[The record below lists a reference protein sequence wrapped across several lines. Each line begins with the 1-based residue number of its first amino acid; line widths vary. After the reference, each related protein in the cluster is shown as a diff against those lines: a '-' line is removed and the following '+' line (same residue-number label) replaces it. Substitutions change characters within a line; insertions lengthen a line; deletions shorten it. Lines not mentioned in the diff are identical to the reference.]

1 MTRGTILIVDDDRSL
16 CETLEQGLTRR
27 DFVVRWTCNPQEA
40 LTLLNDVAFDTVLSD
55 MNMPTLGGIELCQRI
70 TSYLP
75 DLPVIMITAFGSLDA
90 AVAAIRAGAYDF
102 VTKPFDLDAIALALD
117 RAVTHRALRE
127 EVKRL
132 RRAVHDSESMRQI
145 VGDSAAIKE
154 LYDLLARVADTDA
167 SILVTGETGTG
178 KELVAREI
186 HKGSRRRTGPFVAI
200 NCAAIPES
208 VLESELFGHT
218 RGAFTDAKTPRA
230 GLFVQANGGTLFLDE
245 IGDMPT
251 TLQPKLLRA
260 LQERCVRPMGSNVEQ
275 PIDVRIVAAT
285 NRDLEAAVETNVFR
299 QDLLYRINVI
309 EVHIPPLRARGNDML
324 LLAQHFLTQF
334 ATRSNKRVMGFTSPA
349 AEKLLAYT
357 WPGNVRELQN
367 CIERAVALTRH
378 DQITVEDLPEVVRH
392 YKATHVIWETGDP
405 RDLLPLEEVEKR
417 YVLRALE
424 AVGGNKT
431 EAARILGVDRKTL
444 YRKLERYAA
453 PLATDG

>member
-1 MTRGTILIVDDDRSL
+1 MSRGTILVVDDDRTL
-16 CETLEQGLTRR
+16 CETLEHGLTRR
-27 DFVVRWTCNPQEA
+27 NFVVRWTAAPQEA
-40 LTLLNDVAFDTVLSD
+40 LTLLKETSFDVVLSD
-55 MNMPTLGGIELCQRI
+55 MNMPQVSGIELCQRI
-70 TSYLP
+70 TEYLP
-75 DLPVIMITAFGSLDA
+75 DLPVIMITAFGSMDA

-102 VTKPFDLDAIALALD
+102 VTKPFDLDTIALTLD
-117 RAVTHRALRE
+117 RAVSHRALRE

-132 RRAVHDSESMRQI
+132 RRAVSQTRQGGKI
-145 VGDSAAIKE
+145 VGDSPAIKE
-154 LYDLLARVADTDA
+154 LYDLLARVADADA

-178 KELVAREI
+178 KELVAQEI
-186 HKGSRRRTGPFVAI
+186 HRGSRRCNGPFVAI

-208 VLESELFGHT
+208 VLESELFGHA
-218 RGAFTDAKTPRA
+218 RGAFTDAKTQRA

-245 IGDMPT
+245 IGDMPL

-260 LQERCVRPMGSNVEQ
+260 LQERTVRPMGSNTEQ

-285 NRDLEAAVETNVFR
+285 NRDLEEAVEANLFR

-309 EVHIPPLRARGNDML
+309 QVHIPPLRARGNDIL
-324 LLAQHFLTQF
+324 IVAQHFLAHF
-334 ATRSNKRVMGFTSPA
+334 AARSTKHVLGLTSPA

-378 DQITVEDLPEVVRH
+378 DQITVEDLPESVRN

-405 RDLLPLEEVEKR
+405 RDLLPLEEVERR
-417 YVLRALE
+417 YIVRALQ

-444 YRKLERYAA
+444 YRKLERYGEVD
-453 PLATDG
+453 DGA